1 MPMIATQIEPR
12 RVTRIF
18 FDCRSDVADAA
29 DRQRIA
35 QAIELSIALGQG
47 DDETPEIRIL
57 AA

>member
-1 MPMIATQIEPR
+1 MPMIVTQIEPR

-47 DDETPEIRIL
+47 DDDTPEIRIL